1 MSEAETEYRPLTA
14 KEIQYG
20 MLDGFRRHQ
29 IVTKCLRRE
38 NGKLTIKDVP
48 FVDDWSRGERESITK
63 RLKDTAESGGF
74 VYAAYCGGKLA
85 GFASVSPEPLG
96 ESDEYLEL
104 TNIHVTEAMRGCGIG
119 RALFHAAAEW
129 AKACGAKKLYISA
142 HSSVESQAF
151 YCALGCTDAKL
162 YSPSHIKAEPFD
174 IQMEYRL

>member
-1 MSEAETEYRPLTA
+1 MSEAETEYRPLPA

-29 IVTKCLRRE
+29 ILTKCLRRE
-38 NGKLTIKDVP
+38 NGKLIIKDMP

-74 VYAAYCGGKLA
+74 VYAAFCGGALI
-85 GFASVSPEPLG
+85 GFASVDPCPFGCFE
-96 ESDEYLEL
+96 EYAEL
-104 TNIHVTEAMRGCGIG
+104 TNIHVAEGERGRGIG
-119 RALFHAAAEW
+119 RSLFTAAAEW
-129 AKACGAKKLYISA
+129 ARERGKRKLYISA

-151 YCALGCTDAKL
+151 YRSLGCKEAEI
-162 YSPSHIKAEPFD
+162 YSTRHIEAEPFD